1 MHKTIEYKGSAVAEP
16 YKREPIEWNRMAT
29 IVATIVVLF
38 FFTRSAPFPAS
49 IFWELTVARDYDSAF
64 SGVLFPETM
73 ALYVADSSVSL
84 LGLKAIY
91 HVAYFILCSLFCIWI
106 FKNKEPLPGLVG
118 LSVFAFSMQSFLN
131 LRMLLTSIFI
141 LGILFILDN
150 NLMRKKFGVI
160 FIPIFAAASGLGL
173 NSLLL
178 LSLVMSH
185 VLCNRENKLSII
197 LCSVLGGLFFPEG
210 LVASIDS
217 DSIFNMNFISPAD
230 MEILYVLSGIYL
242 VVSLFLLERLSSADL
257 PNLIFYAITAF
268 FALMVPATTPV
279 FAMIGFFMVI
289 KFFSDQKPLPLNFQM
304 LGLLAITAMVYL
316 YLFIN
321 PFGIKLNP
329 SVRNQLGK
337 DLAPLME
344 GYIDKMPIESHN
356 LGELSWK
363 GIIRYDQEKFRQLYN
378 KDDLMLVRNSHD
390 EYRVVSSRQEP
401 GTPLEF

>member
-1 MHKTIEYKGSAVAEP
+1 
-16 YKREPIEWNRMAT
+16 
-29 IVATIVVLF
+29 
-38 FFTRSAPFPAS
+38 
-49 IFWELTVARDYDSAF
+49 
-64 SGVLFPETM
+64 
-73 ALYVADSSVSL
+73 
-84 LGLKAIY
+84 
-91 HVAYFILCSLFCIWI
+91 
-106 FKNKEPLPGLVG
+106 
-118 LSVFAFSMQSFLN
+118 
-131 LRMLLTSIFI
+131 
-141 LGILFILDN
+141 
-150 NLMRKKFGVI
+150 
-160 FIPIFAAASGLGL
+160 
-173 NSLLL
+173 
-178 LSLVMSH
+178 
-185 VLCNRENKLSII
+185 
-197 LCSVLGGLFFPEG
+197 
-210 LVASIDS
+210 
-217 DSIFNMNFISPAD
+217 
-230 MEILYVLSGIYL
+230 
-242 VVSLFLLERLSSADL
+242 
-257 PNLIFYAITAF
+257 
-268 FALMVPATTPV
+268 
-279 FAMIGFFMVI
+279 MVI